1 MFEGDLCKQLTN
13 QLKTVNMTSLEKNN
27 DTKKVSTIFCYVDVI
42 LIVLLT
48 NFLIHIMYF
57 TD

>member
-1 MFEGDLCKQLTN
+1 
-13 QLKTVNMTSLEKNN
+13 MTSLEKNN
-27 DTKKVSTIFCYVDVI
+27 DTKKVSTIFCYVDVM

-48 NFLIHIMYF
+48 NFLIYIMYF

>member
-48 NFLIHIMYF
+48 NFLIYIMYF